1 MHYKYN
7 LLLLCLDCSEI
18 KIHKMQTRPIDQDIK
33 RAVRTKKMIRAL
45 WTINFCGVALVM
57 LIGVMIYH
65 GYIGYMPPVEGLLNP
80 EDRFASRLFTSD
92 GVEMGRF
99 YQSRNN
105 RVYAD
110 YSEIS
115 PNVINALIAT
125 EDERFM
131 QHSGIDIMALSRV
144 LFKTILL
151 RQKNAGGGST
161 ITQQLAKQLYSPESD
176 GLMDRFIQKPVE
188 WAIAVKLER
197 YYTKEEIIKMYL
209 NQFDFLNN
217 AVGIKTAAHVYF
229 NTTPDSLKIEQAA
242 MLVGMA
248 KNPSLYNPVRADRKD
263 AAVGRRNVVLQQMLK
278 ADLITEAECDSLCAL
293 PLDVKFTKV
302 DHKDGI
308 APYFREAVRLMMQA
322 KEPRRGDYPDW
333 DQQRFV
339 DDSIQWATNPLYGW
353 VEKNPKPDGTKY
365 NIYTDGLR
373 IYTSIDSRMQKYAEE
388 AVIDHLKNTLQPQFD
403 REKGSRGPYTT
414 NSAELGQLTPR
425 KLIDRAIRQSERY
438 RVLKNAG
445 MSDAEIMEEFD
456 KPVDMTVFSYDGGQV
471 QKTMSPRDSVV
482 YQKMFL
488 RAGFMSMDPLTGQVK
503 AYVGGPNFHFFQ
515 YDMAGVGRRQIGST
529 VKPFLYTY
537 AFEEGFTP
545 CDMFLNA
552 QPSITLPTGE
562 VWAPRNTGHARIG
575 EMVDLYWALTNSNN
589 WISARLMSELSP
601 STLARTMHTFGITNH
616 LDPVVSLCLGPCDVS
631 VREMVTA
638 YTAFSNKGLRVDPIY
653 VTKIT
658 DNNGNVISEFTP
670 QYTEVMSQEAYFKMV
685 NILQNVINSGTG
697 SRLRRAPYNI
707 TAVMGGKTGT
717 TNYNADGWFMGFTP
731 NLVSGVWVGGDE
743 RYIHFNRMAQGQGA
757 AMALP
762 IYGLYMKKVYADKS
776 LPYSQTLQFPEPP
789 AGFSPC
795 YKESY
800 GDAPA
805 AETPVEAIDNAFE

>member
-1 MHYKYN
+1 
-7 LLLLCLDCSEI
+7 
-18 KIHKMQTRPIDQDIK
+18 
-33 RAVRTKKMIRAL
+33 
-45 WTINFCGVALVM
+45 
-57 LIGVMIYH
+57 
-65 GYIGYMPPVEGLLNP
+65 MPPVEGLLNP

-248 KNPSLYNPVRADRKD
+248 KNPSLYNPARADRKD

-293 PLDVKFTKV
+293 PLEVKFTKV

>member
-1 MHYKYN
+1 MFG
-7 LLLLCLDCSEI
+7 LLRN

-33 RAVRTKKMIRAL
+33 RAARTKKMIRAL

-805 AETPVEAIDNAFE
+805 SETPVEAIDNAFE

>member
-1 MHYKYN
+1 
-7 LLLLCLDCSEI
+7 
-18 KIHKMQTRPIDQDIK
+18 
-33 RAVRTKKMIRAL
+33 
-45 WTINFCGVALVM
+45 
-57 LIGVMIYH
+57 
-65 GYIGYMPPVEGLLNP
+65 MPPVEGLLNP

-115 PNVINALIAT
+115 LNVINALIAT

>member
-1 MHYKYN
+1 
-7 LLLLCLDCSEI
+7 
-18 KIHKMQTRPIDQDIK
+18 MQTRPIDQDIK
-33 RAVRTKKMIRAL
+33 RAARTKKMIRAL

-65 GYIGYMPPVEGLLNP
+65 GYIGYMPPVEELLNP

>member
-1 MHYKYN
+1 MFG
-7 LLLLCLDCSEI
+7 LLRN

-33 RAVRTKKMIRAL
+33 RAARTKKMIRAL

-65 GYIGYMPPVEGLLNP
+65 GYIGYVPPVEGLLNP

-545 CDMFLNA
+545 CDIFLNA

>member
-1 MHYKYN
+1 
-7 LLLLCLDCSEI
+7 
-18 KIHKMQTRPIDQDIK
+18 
-33 RAVRTKKMIRAL
+33 
-45 WTINFCGVALVM
+45 
-57 LIGVMIYH
+57 
-65 GYIGYMPPVEGLLNP
+65 MPPVEGLLNP

-248 KNPSLYNPVRADRKD
+248 KNPSLYNPARADRKD

-293 PLDVKFTKV
+293 PLEVKFTKV

-403 REKGSRGPYTT
+403 REKGGRGPYTT

-800 GDAPA
+800 GDAPV

>member
-1 MHYKYN
+1 
-7 LLLLCLDCSEI
+7 
-18 KIHKMQTRPIDQDIK
+18 
-33 RAVRTKKMIRAL
+33 
-45 WTINFCGVALVM
+45 M

-293 PLDVKFTKV
+293 PLEVKFTKV

-414 NSAELGQLTPR
+414 NSAEFGQLTPR

>member
-1 MHYKYN
+1 
-7 LLLLCLDCSEI
+7 
-18 KIHKMQTRPIDQDIK
+18 
-33 RAVRTKKMIRAL
+33 
-45 WTINFCGVALVM
+45 M

-248 KNPSLYNPVRADRKD
+248 KNPSLYNPVRADRKN

-293 PLDVKFTKV
+293 PLEVKFTKV

>member
-1 MHYKYN
+1 
-7 LLLLCLDCSEI
+7 
-18 KIHKMQTRPIDQDIK
+18 
-33 RAVRTKKMIRAL
+33 
-45 WTINFCGVALVM
+45 
-57 LIGVMIYH
+57 
-65 GYIGYMPPVEGLLNP
+65 MPPVEGLLNP

-445 MSDAEIMEEFD
+445 MSDTEIMEEFD

>member
-1 MHYKYN
+1 
-7 LLLLCLDCSEI
+7 
-18 KIHKMQTRPIDQDIK
+18 MQTRPIDQDIK
-33 RAVRTKKMIRAL
+33 RAARTKKMIRAL

-293 PLDVKFTKV
+293 PLEVKFTKV

-403 REKGSRGPYTT
+403 REKGGRGPYTT

>member
-1 MHYKYN
+1 
-7 LLLLCLDCSEI
+7 
-18 KIHKMQTRPIDQDIK
+18 
-33 RAVRTKKMIRAL
+33 
-45 WTINFCGVALVM
+45 M

-333 DQQRFV
+333 EQQRFV

>member
-1 MHYKYN
+1 
-7 LLLLCLDCSEI
+7 
-18 KIHKMQTRPIDQDIK
+18 
-33 RAVRTKKMIRAL
+33 
-45 WTINFCGVALVM
+45 M

-92 GVEMGRF
+92 GIEMGRF

-293 PLDVKFTKV
+293 PLEVKFTKV

-456 KPVDMTVFSYDGGQV
+456 KQVDMTVFSYDGGQV

>member
-1 MHYKYN
+1 
-7 LLLLCLDCSEI
+7 
-18 KIHKMQTRPIDQDIK
+18 MQTRPIDQDIK
-33 RAVRTKKMIRAL
+33 RAARTKKMIRAL

-92 GVEMGRF
+92 DVEMGRF

>member
-1 MHYKYN
+1 
-7 LLLLCLDCSEI
+7 
-18 KIHKMQTRPIDQDIK
+18 MQTRPIDQDIK
-33 RAVRTKKMIRAL
+33 RAARTKKMIRAL

-248 KNPSLYNPVRADRKD
+248 KNPSLYNPARADRKD

-293 PLDVKFTKV
+293 PLEVKFTKV

-388 AVIDHLKNTLQPQFD
+388 AVIDHLKNMLQPQFD

-805 AETPVEAIDNAFE
+805 AEAPVEAIDNAFE

>member
-1 MHYKYN
+1 MFG
-7 LLLLCLDCSEI
+7 LLRN

-33 RAVRTKKMIRAL
+33 RAARTKKMIRAL

-717 TNYNADGWFMGFTP
+717 TNYNSDGWFMGFTP

>member
-1 MHYKYN
+1 
-7 LLLLCLDCSEI
+7 
-18 KIHKMQTRPIDQDIK
+18 
-33 RAVRTKKMIRAL
+33 
-45 WTINFCGVALVM
+45 M

-248 KNPSLYNPVRADRKD
+248 KNPSLYNPARADRKD

-293 PLDVKFTKV
+293 PLEVKFTKV

-789 AGFSPC
+789 VGFSPC

>member
-1 MHYKYN
+1 
-7 LLLLCLDCSEI
+7 
-18 KIHKMQTRPIDQDIK
+18 
-33 RAVRTKKMIRAL
+33 
-45 WTINFCGVALVM
+45 
-57 LIGVMIYH
+57 
-65 GYIGYMPPVEGLLNP
+65 MPPVEGLLNP

-552 QPSITLPTGE
+552 QPSIMLPTGE
-562 VWAPRNTGHARIG
+562 VWVPRNTGHARIG

-805 AETPVEAIDNAFE
+805 AEAPVEAIDNAFE

>member
-1 MHYKYN
+1 
-7 LLLLCLDCSEI
+7 
-18 KIHKMQTRPIDQDIK
+18 
-33 RAVRTKKMIRAL
+33 
-45 WTINFCGVALVM
+45 M

-545 CDMFLNA
+545 CDLFLNA

-743 RYIHFNRMAQGQGA
+743 RYIHFNRMTQGQGA

>member
-1 MHYKYN
+1 
-7 LLLLCLDCSEI
+7 
-18 KIHKMQTRPIDQDIK
+18 
-33 RAVRTKKMIRAL
+33 
-45 WTINFCGVALVM
+45 
-57 LIGVMIYH
+57 
-65 GYIGYMPPVEGLLNP
+65 MPPVEGLLNP

-776 LPYSQTLQFPEPP
+776 LPYSQTLQFPKPP

>member
-1 MHYKYN
+1 
-7 LLLLCLDCSEI
+7 
-18 KIHKMQTRPIDQDIK
+18 
-33 RAVRTKKMIRAL
+33 
-45 WTINFCGVALVM
+45 
-57 LIGVMIYH
+57 
-65 GYIGYMPPVEGLLNP
+65 MPPVEGLLNP

-805 AETPVEAIDNAFE
+805 AETPIEAIDNAFE

>member
-1 MHYKYN
+1 
-7 LLLLCLDCSEI
+7 
-18 KIHKMQTRPIDQDIK
+18 
-33 RAVRTKKMIRAL
+33 
-45 WTINFCGVALVM
+45 M

-373 IYTSIDSRMQKYAEE
+373 IYTSIDSRMHKYAEE

-403 REKGSRGPYTT
+403 SEKGSRGPYTT

>member
-1 MHYKYN
+1 
-7 LLLLCLDCSEI
+7 
-18 KIHKMQTRPIDQDIK
+18 
-33 RAVRTKKMIRAL
+33 
-45 WTINFCGVALVM
+45 M

-707 TAVMGGKTGT
+707 IAVMGGKTGT

>member
-1 MHYKYN
+1 MFG
-7 LLLLCLDCSEI
+7 LLRN

-33 RAVRTKKMIRAL
+33 RAARTKKMIRAL

-353 VEKNPKPDGTKY
+353 VEKNPKPDGSKY

>member
-1 MHYKYN
+1 MFG
-7 LLLLCLDCSEI
+7 LLRN

-33 RAVRTKKMIRAL
+33 RAARTKKMIRAL

-278 ADLITEAECDSLCAL
+278 ADLITEAECDSLCAI
-293 PLDVKFTKV
+293 PLEVKFTKV

>member
-1 MHYKYN
+1 
-7 LLLLCLDCSEI
+7 
-18 KIHKMQTRPIDQDIK
+18 
-33 RAVRTKKMIRAL
+33 
-45 WTINFCGVALVM
+45 
-57 LIGVMIYH
+57 
-65 GYIGYMPPVEGLLNP
+65 MPPVEGLLNP

-293 PLDVKFTKV
+293 PLEVKFTKV

-717 TNYNADGWFMGFTP
+717 TNDNADGWFMGFTP

>member
-1 MHYKYN
+1 MFG
-7 LLLLCLDCSEI
+7 LLRN

-33 RAVRTKKMIRAL
+33 RAARTKKMIRAL

-57 LIGVMIYH
+57 LLGVMIYH

>member
-1 MHYKYN
+1 MFG
-7 LLLLCLDCSEI
+7 LLRN

-33 RAVRTKKMIRAL
+33 RAARTKKMIRAL

-293 PLDVKFTKV
+293 PLEVKFTKV

-456 KPVDMTVFSYDGGQV
+456 KQVDMTVFSYDGGQV

>member
-1 MHYKYN
+1 
-7 LLLLCLDCSEI
+7 
-18 KIHKMQTRPIDQDIK
+18 
-33 RAVRTKKMIRAL
+33 
-45 WTINFCGVALVM
+45 M

-229 NTTPDSLKIEQAA
+229 NITPDSLKIEQAA

>member
-1 MHYKYN
+1 
-7 LLLLCLDCSEI
+7 
-18 KIHKMQTRPIDQDIK
+18 
-33 RAVRTKKMIRAL
+33 
-45 WTINFCGVALVM
+45 
-57 LIGVMIYH
+57 
-65 GYIGYMPPVEGLLNP
+65 MPPVEGLLNP

-278 ADLITEAECDSLCAL
+278 ADLITGAECDSLCAL
-293 PLDVKFTKV
+293 PLEVKFTKV

>member
-1 MHYKYN
+1 
-7 LLLLCLDCSEI
+7 
-18 KIHKMQTRPIDQDIK
+18 
-33 RAVRTKKMIRAL
+33 
-45 WTINFCGVALVM
+45 M

-762 IYGLYMKKVYADKS
+762 IYGLYMKKVYSDKS

>member
-1 MHYKYN
+1 
-7 LLLLCLDCSEI
+7 
-18 KIHKMQTRPIDQDIK
+18 
-33 RAVRTKKMIRAL
+33 
-45 WTINFCGVALVM
+45 
-57 LIGVMIYH
+57 
-65 GYIGYMPPVEGLLNP
+65 MPPVEGLLNP

-197 YYTKEEIIKMYL
+197 YYTKEEIIKMSL

-293 PLDVKFTKV
+293 PLEVKFTKV

-339 DDSIQWATNPLYGW
+339 DDSIQWTTNPLYGW

-388 AVIDHLKNTLQPQFD
+388 AVIDHLKNTLQPQFE

>member
-1 MHYKYN
+1 
-7 LLLLCLDCSEI
+7 
-18 KIHKMQTRPIDQDIK
+18 MQTRPIDQDIK
-33 RAVRTKKMIRAL
+33 RAARTKKMIRAL

-293 PLDVKFTKV
+293 PLEVKFTKV

-805 AETPVEAIDNAFE
+805 AEAPVEAIDNAFE

>member
-1 MHYKYN
+1 
-7 LLLLCLDCSEI
+7 
-18 KIHKMQTRPIDQDIK
+18 
-33 RAVRTKKMIRAL
+33 
-45 WTINFCGVALVM
+45 M

-488 RAGFMSMDPLTGQVK
+488 RAGLMSMDPLTGQVK

-589 WISARLMSELSP
+589 WISARRMSELSP

-805 AETPVEAIDNAFE
+805 AETPVEAIDNACEKKFFVDLKFLIRFALSIQKYFCNENQYRLNIIIPLKNY

>member
-1 MHYKYN
+1 
-7 LLLLCLDCSEI
+7 
-18 KIHKMQTRPIDQDIK
+18 
-33 RAVRTKKMIRAL
+33 
-45 WTINFCGVALVM
+45 
-57 LIGVMIYH
+57 
-65 GYIGYMPPVEGLLNP
+65 MPPVEGLLNP

-263 AAVGRRNVVLQQMLK
+263 AAAGRRNVVLQQMLK

-805 AETPVEAIDNAFE
+805 AEAPVEAIDNAFE

>member
-1 MHYKYN
+1 MFG
-7 LLLLCLDCSEI
+7 LLRN

-33 RAVRTKKMIRAL
+33 RAARTKKMIRAL

-57 LIGVMIYH
+57 LIGIMIYH

>member
-1 MHYKYN
+1 
-7 LLLLCLDCSEI
+7 
-18 KIHKMQTRPIDQDIK
+18 
-33 RAVRTKKMIRAL
+33 
-45 WTINFCGVALVM
+45 M

-685 NILQNVINSGTG
+685 NILQDVINSGTG

>member
-1 MHYKYN
+1 
-7 LLLLCLDCSEI
+7 
-18 KIHKMQTRPIDQDIK
+18 
-33 RAVRTKKMIRAL
+33 
-45 WTINFCGVALVM
+45 
-57 LIGVMIYH
+57 
-65 GYIGYMPPVEGLLNP
+65 MPPVEGLLNP

-589 WISARLMSELSP
+589 WIPARLMSELSP

>member
-1 MHYKYN
+1 
-7 LLLLCLDCSEI
+7 
-18 KIHKMQTRPIDQDIK
+18 MQTRPIDQDIK
-33 RAVRTKKMIRAL
+33 RAARTKKMIRAL

-805 AETPVEAIDNAFE
+805 SETPVEAIDNAFE

>member
-1 MHYKYN
+1 
-7 LLLLCLDCSEI
+7 
-18 KIHKMQTRPIDQDIK
+18 MQTRPIDQDIK
-33 RAVRTKKMIRAL
+33 RAARTKKMIRAL

-293 PLDVKFTKV
+293 PLEVKFTKV

-488 RAGFMSMDPLTGQVK
+488 RVGFMSMDPLTGQVK

>member
-1 MHYKYN
+1 
-7 LLLLCLDCSEI
+7 
-18 KIHKMQTRPIDQDIK
+18 
-33 RAVRTKKMIRAL
+33 
-45 WTINFCGVALVM
+45 
-57 LIGVMIYH
+57 
-65 GYIGYMPPVEGLLNP
+65 MPPVEGLLNP

-161 ITQQLAKQLYSPESD
+161 ITQQLAKQLYSPESE

-248 KNPSLYNPVRADRKD
+248 KNPSLYNPARADRKD

-293 PLDVKFTKV
+293 PLEVKFTKV

-805 AETPVEAIDNAFE
+805 AEAPVEAIDNAFE